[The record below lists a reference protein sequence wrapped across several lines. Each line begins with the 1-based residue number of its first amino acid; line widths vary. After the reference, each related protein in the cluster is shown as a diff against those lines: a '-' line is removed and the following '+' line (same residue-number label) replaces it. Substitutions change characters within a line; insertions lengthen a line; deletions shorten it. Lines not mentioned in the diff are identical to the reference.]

1 MVLAVFP
8 FLQGYRNSLGLDL
21 VTGSSAAQLIPHYL
35 TRIVP
40 KNGQLLIAAYGRHQ
54 MFVGVSLLTIGL
66 GITDKSWLPA
76 IKWRL
81 QGQEKQLFHPHYP
94 HIAPFL
100 LAAYPSNLIPEN
112 PERQLSRVLV
122 DQQKGFYAFRNR
134 WQNEEDFV
142 ASIYLKQQP
151 FVGGW
156 SFPDVASVRIWG
168 LGGHWASFERSEGD
182 WNSENTVIFPKTPP
196 WSQAKLMTFQSS
208 PDGSGVITL
217 KTGKIRVK
225 GADTRAGVALVRS
238 FAVDYSLSSG
248 SP

>member
-1 MVLAVFP
+1 
-8 FLQGYRNSLGLDL
+8 
-21 VTGSSAAQLIPHYL
+21 
-35 TRIVP
+35 
-40 KNGQLLIAAYGRHQ
+40 

-100 LAAYPSNLIPEN
+100 LAAYPSNLTPKN
-112 PERQLSRVLV
+112 PKRQLDRVLV
-122 DQQKGFYAFRNR
+122 NQEKGFYAFRNR

-182 WNSENTVIFPKTPP
+182 WNTRKYGYFPENTALEPSKT
-196 WSQAKLMTFQSS
+196 
-208 PDGSGVITL
+208 DGFSI
-217 KTGKIRVK
+217 
-225 GADTRAGVALVRS
+225 
-238 FAVDYSLSSG
+238 
-248 SP
+248 